1 MCHGFG
7 QMEITRTRPV
17 WPQASPWKG
26 NWRLA
31 EKGVFLNHG
40 SFGACPW
47 PVLEA
52 QRRLRDE
59 MESNPVQFLT
69 RNYDARL
76 DAARDTLAEFIGA
89 DPGNLAFV
97 TNATTGVNAVVRS
110 LHFSSEDDIL
120 TTSLDY
126 NACRNVLAETARGS
140 GARLVVADVP
150 FPSAGP
156 DEVVAAILASVTP
169 RTRLAVIDHV
179 TSNSA
184 MIYPLERIVSALAE
198 RGVDT
203 LVDGAHAPGMLPLEL
218 EKLGAAYYT
227 GNLHKW
233 VCAPK
238 GAAFLWVR
246 PDRQDAIQPAVIS
259 HGNNRIRPDH
269 TAFQNRFDWPA
280 TQDPTAWFCSADA
293 ISWLRGF
300 LPGGWPEL
308 RAFQH
313 DMVVSARRLLCQRL
327 NVQAPCPEEMIG
339 SMATLP
345 LPGHLATPSPG
356 VSPDPVYQRLFA
368 EFGIELQVITFGGR
382 RWFRISAHLH
392 NSPDEYRYLADVL
405 AQMAGEGN

>member
-1 MCHGFG
+1 
-7 QMEITRTRPV
+7 METPHPLPARP
-17 WPQASPWKG
+17 ASSPWKG

-31 EKGVFLNHG
+31 ENTVFLNHG

-59 MESNPVQFLT
+59 MEANPVQFLT
-69 RNYDARL
+69 RNYDTRL
-76 DAARDTLAEFIGA
+76 DAARSTLADFIGA
-89 DPGNLAFV
+89 DPANLAFV

-110 LHFSSEDDIL
+110 LPFTDADEIL

-126 NACRNVLAETARGS
+126 NACRNVLADTARRT

-179 TSNSA
+179 TSNSG
-184 MIYPLERIVSALAE
+184 MIYPLGEIVRALQAQ
-198 RGVDT
+198 GVDT

-238 GAAFLWVR
+238 GAAFLHVR
-246 PDRQDAIQPAVIS
+246 PDKQDAIQPAVIS

-269 TAFQNRFDWPA
+269 SAFQNRFDWPA
-280 TQDPTAWFCSADA
+280 TLDPTAWFCSADA
-293 ISWLRGF
+293 IRWLRGF

-308 RAFQH
+308 RAYQH
-313 DMVVSARRLLCQRL
+313 EMVVSARRMLCERL
-327 NVQAPCPEEMIG
+327 KLQPPCPEDMIG

-345 LPGHLATPSPG
+345 MPGRLATPSGAPG
-356 VSPDPVYQRLFA
+356 PDPVYQRLIA
-368 EFGIELQVITFGGR
+368 EFGIELQVIIFGGR

-405 AQMAGEGN
+405 EKLAGEGD